1 MKEKNT
7 KITTKVEA
15 ETTEKETSN
24 FIEIKKI
31 NKVYPDG
38 YVAVKN
44 INFAIKKGE
53 FVTIL
58 GPSGCGKTTIL
69 KMIGGFES
77 PTSGKILVN
86 KIDIKDLPI
95 QRRPTA
101 TVFQDYALFPNMNV
115 EKNISY
121 GLTEI
126 RKELENASKDYQK
139 QSEKYFND
147 CLKKSKSKIKDI
159 EKKRDNFLKDI
170 QKLENKI
177 HNSKTLSEVSSMSN
191 EEYEEKIEALEKEY
205 FDKNN
210 KELYKSIPIK
220 VKFIEFINNTLSF
233 LKINKNIDFKTNET
247 DELVQKYLKY
257 EKAYRANLIIK
268 NEIDYL
274 NYKATDLDYWVSYWQ
289 NYPYEEK
296 QWFDKKKLTR
306 KLTKNEIKEEV
317 KKIIKIIGLE
327 GKEKKWPS
335 DLSGGMQQR
344 VALARA
350 LVIKPE
356 TLLLDEPLSA
366 LDAKVRAQ
374 MQQELKNLHKKFGIT
389 FILVTHDQEEALTLS
404 DKIIVMSQGKIQ
416 QIGTPNEIYDLP
428 ANNWVANFIGK
439 ANILCGTYL
448 KGNKVKLFDKVLSVD
463 ERYKNKFE
471 DGEEVNIMIRPE
483 DFDVVGKDKGKIQ
496 VTVLET
502 TYKGLMWELICEFQ
516 GSLLTLEAVNKVNLE
531 QEIYLTW
538 DNEDMHIMKKDD
550 ENDNYVDES
559 SEFSALTKNAF
570 KKKIRE
576 IKNKKNKNKSNK
588 KRGSKNAK
596 NKN

>member
-177 HNSKTLSEVSSMSN
+177 HYSKTLSEVSSMSD

-274 NYKATDLDYWVSYWQ
+274 NYKATDLDY
-289 NYPYEEK
+289 
-296 QWFDKKKLTR
+296 
-306 KLTKNEIKEEV
+306 
-317 KKIIKIIGLE
+317 
-327 GKEKKWPS
+327 
-335 DLSGGMQQR
+335 
-344 VALARA
+344 
-350 LVIKPE
+350 
-356 TLLLDEPLSA
+356 
-366 LDAKVRAQ
+366 
-374 MQQELKNLHKKFGIT
+374 
-389 FILVTHDQEEALTLS
+389 
-404 DKIIVMSQGKIQ
+404 
-416 QIGTPNEIYDLP
+416 
-428 ANNWVANFIGK
+428 
-439 ANILCGTYL
+439 
-448 KGNKVKLFDKVLSVD
+448 
-463 ERYKNKFE
+463 
-471 DGEEVNIMIRPE
+471 
-483 DFDVVGKDKGKIQ
+483 
-496 VTVLET
+496 
-502 TYKGLMWELICEFQ
+502 
-516 GSLLTLEAVNKVNLE
+516 
-531 QEIYLTW
+531 
-538 DNEDMHIMKKDD
+538 
-550 ENDNYVDES
+550 
-559 SEFSALTKNAF
+559 
-570 KKKIRE
+570 
-576 IKNKKNKNKSNK
+576 
-588 KRGSKNAK
+588 
-596 NKN
+596 